1 MLQATRTE
9 RRRRATLLYIG
20 SGAGD
25 ERLLDWLRA
34 EPGAYR
40 TLFALQGRLGC
51 ELVHRTQP
59 DLVLVGS
66 PPPDMSVADVV
77 AGLCVAGLSPA
88 PPVLLLAA
96 GGAVGSA
103 HGADAVLDT
112 TGDEHALR
120 GAIER
125 LLGHGG

>member
-20 SGAGD
+20 GGAGD

-34 EPGAYR
+34 EPGTYR

-51 ELVHRTQP
+51 DLAHRTRP

-66 PPPDMSVADVV
+66 PPPDMSVAEVV
-77 AGLCVAGLSPA
+77 AGLRVPGPSPA

-96 GGAVGSA
+96 GGAAGSG
-103 HGADAVLDT
+103 HGTDAVLDT
-112 TGDEHALR
+112 TCDEHELR
-120 GAIER
+120 GALER